1 MNLSW
6 YKNIKTLLKLDNLYH
21 MDHVSA
27 FKYLHQEK
35 DITTDSS
42 QHSNHLNNSQLNKYK
57 HLKPINPI
65 SCKKYRIEPNMKSL
79 KDHFQSVWNKKRKTP
94 PSYFFYNKIQLGFEK
109 KPYLDFVKNATAK
122 SRYCTTRLRI
132 SAYNLEIEY
141 GRYKNIPREQRKCKW
156 CDLAL
161 NKSHLENKHL
171 VHFECDLYANI
182 RSKLVRTLNS
192 KMGKFDCNLEI
203 GQKNTLEHAF
213 RANSVSNLSK
223 HILEIQSNCE
233 NYLAPIT
240 AGINQ
245 NTIVNPRGAS
255 YHDTINP
262 LSLRRGNV
270 MNHNLNNILTLDKIR
285 ELKISSYLH
294 NAISSFVSN
303 CFKNRDAFLEDL
315 KSRENAAS

>member
-1 MNLSW
+1 ME
-6 YKNIKTLLKLDNLYH
+6 
-21 MDHVSA
+21 
-27 FKYLHQEK
+27 QEK
-35 DITTDSS
+35 KDSAK
-42 QHSNHLNNSQLNKYK
+42 LFFLNKIK
-57 HLKPINPI
+57 
-65 SCKKYRIEPNMKSL
+65 
-79 KDHFQSVWNKKRKTP
+79 
-94 PSYFFYNKIQLGFEK
+94 LGFEK

-132 SAYNLEIEY
+132 SAQNLEIEY

-161 NKSHLENKHL
+161 NKYHLKTNILCILNVITFKMHKM
-171 VHFECDLYANI
+171 FDLYANI
-182 RSKLVRTLNS
+182 RSKLVRTLNN

-245 NTIVNPRGAS
+245 NTLVNPRGAS
-255 YHDTINP
+255 YHNTINP
-262 LSLRRGNV
+262 LSLRQGNV
-270 MNHNLNNILTLDKIR
+270 TNHNLNNTLTLDKIR

-294 NAISSFVSN
+294 NAISSFISN